1 MLDRVHN
8 GLAGYL
14 SRHGMRRQAERVDGA
29 IVLIF
34 DKRYRVYCRPASHGD
49 IVLESRILELP
60 SNAGEAESLIRE
72 CLFAS
77 WVRMRES
84 SDIPALSEDGLAI
97 VIQLRIPSDA
107 SIDEFEASLEVYV
120 NSLSDWRRIFR
131 IV

>member
-14 SRHGMRRQAERVDGA
+14 SRNGMRQQAERVDGA
-29 IVLIF
+29 VVLVF
-34 DKRYRVYCRPASHGD
+34 DKRYRVFCRPAPHGD
-49 IVLESRILELP
+49 VVLESRIVELP
-60 SNAGEAESLIRE
+60 AGASEADSLIRE

-77 WVRMRES
+77 WVRMRDFP
-84 SDIPALSEDGLAI
+84 DIPALSEDGLAI

-107 SIDEFEASLEVYV
+107 NVSEFEAALEVYL
-120 NSLSDWRRIFR
+120 NSLSDWRRIFK